1 MAVGDLMLG
10 RTIGDRILSQGHP
23 VVFAEVASALQPAD
37 ILVGNLECVISDVG
51 APLPKGYTF
60 RAPPEAARAL
70 ADVGVDV
77 VGLANNHTLD
87 YGIDGLADMMARLR
101 ENGIASAG
109 AGVDAE
115 AARAPVILVRNGVR
129 VAILAYAN
137 VPVERTGFDTRSWA
151 ADILTPGIAWAEP
164 GTITADVQSAR
175 ALADVVIVMLHVGL
189 EGQPSI
195 LPLQTELAH
204 AAVDA
209 GAALVLGTHS
219 HVLQTVE
226 RYNGGLIAYSL
237 GNFVFDGFGLPAN
250 YSAIFRATISLH
262 GVESYDWVPVV
273 VSFGLPRLA
282 TANEAAEILPRVRE
296 K

>member
-10 RTIGDRILSQGHP
+10 RTIGDRITSRGHT
-23 VVFAEVASALQPAD
+23 VVFADVLSVLQEAD

-51 APLPKGYTF
+51 TEQPKGFTF
-60 RAPPEAARAL
+60 RAPPDAALAL
-70 ADVGVDV
+70 ADAGVDV

-87 YGIDGLADMMARLR
+87 FGIDGLGDMMARLR
-101 ENGIASAG
+101 ENDIAAAG
-109 AGVDAE
+109 AGIDGT
-115 AARAPVILVRNGVR
+115 AARAAVILVRNGVR
-129 VAILAYAN
+129 VAILSYVN

-151 ADILTPGIAWAEP
+151 AGVLTPGIAWGEAD
-164 GTITADVQSAR
+164 TIRADVQAAR
-175 ALADVVIVMLHVGL
+175 ALADVVVVMLHVGL
-189 EGQPSI
+189 EGQPAV

-219 HVLQTVE
+219 HVLESVE

-237 GNFVFDGFGLPAN
+237 GNFVFDGFGFPAN

-282 TANEAAEILPRVRE
+282 TENDAAEILPRVRE